1 MANLSVSVIFSD
13 GAGFAPIS
21 CGAGFAEHQAK
32 TSDVLLASRP

>member
-21 CGAGFAEHQAK
+21 YRAGLAPSIKPKPA
-32 TSDVLLASRP
+32 LLAARP